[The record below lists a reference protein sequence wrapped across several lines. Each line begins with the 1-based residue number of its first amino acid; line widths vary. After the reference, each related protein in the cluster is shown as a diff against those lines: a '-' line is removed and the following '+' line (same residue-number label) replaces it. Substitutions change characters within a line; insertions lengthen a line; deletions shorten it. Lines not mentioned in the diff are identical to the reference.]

1 MSFFMSEYEDP
12 NVNNEGSNKEKKPQ
26 VSSISAEELAAAMG
40 VDVEDYKSGKT
51 NTQKIEIQ
59 PIKSQEKSVSEKN
72 RNKETVEIADE
83 IEKII
88 KQTESSADAEKQNN
102 TKEDQTEDDKELED
116 VDFDNYFKKIL
127 REAEQESNNEQSSA
141 AEDGSSNATQTVTNN
156 EQTNND
162 VSGED
167 SETPVTIGE
176 IEINPQS
183 EEKNEPQI
191 EIAEDQNNH
200 QGASVETE
208 SISQGETSQGN
219 KSEDLVAGQTHDD
232 LVAKEMLAE
241 EQTVTENVQ
250 SKNDENSHVSAI
262 SAEELAAT
270 KAALDNVKVSGE
282 QYSNVTPITE
292 QEIKSAKNTET
303 ANNDEEDYLSGE
315 NGTLDVPEDMLSSKQ
330 DKEDEE
336 KRRRDEE
343 MLSKLDDETRREYEE
358 LAKKYSYNPID
369 ENDSTELKTENVGGY
384 DKEFDFSKRTDIKKV
399 SLKGSKKP
407 LIITL
412 IALAIVIAFVSP
424 LVILYFMTR
433 QPVVVL
439 NSLTI
444 SEDVVWQYG
453 GDKLDL
459 TNVSLLASY
468 SDGTQ
473 KYIYCSYENISEM
486 SANITDEYILP
497 NIDGSV
503 VVYFAHDG
511 KSEKLTI
518 NIIKLNAGDI
528 SGHVFGN
535 KQLKT
540 NELFDISNILLL
552 REYSASSVQE
562 NLPGSFTK
570 TFSASDYELV
580 DFVIS
585 DGTYSETQTYSQI
598 KTSGGFV
605 FDAAGTYTIT
615 ITYGVGTSK
624 ITITSFELV
633 VTEVTE

>member
-1 MSFFMSEYEDP
+1 MSEYEDP

-88 KQTESSADAEKQNN
+88 KQTESSADTEKQNN

-127 REAEQESNNEQSSA
+127 REAEQESNNEQSSV
-141 AEDGSSNATQTVTNN
+141 AEDDSSNATQTVTNN

-183 EEKNEPQI
+183 EEKIEPQI
-191 EIAEDQNNH
+191 EIAEDQSNH

-219 KSEDLVAGQTHDD
+219 KSENLVAGQTHDD

-358 LAKKYSYNPID
+358 LAKKYLYNPID

-468 SDGTQ
+468 SDGTK

-562 NLPGSFTK
+562 NLPGNFTK